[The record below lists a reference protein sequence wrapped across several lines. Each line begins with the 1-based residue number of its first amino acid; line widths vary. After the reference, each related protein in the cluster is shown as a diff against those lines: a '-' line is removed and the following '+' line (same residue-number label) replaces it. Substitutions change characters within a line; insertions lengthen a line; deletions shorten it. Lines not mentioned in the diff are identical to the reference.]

1 LDGAA
6 DGLLGGVAVAGEG
19 LLDAVGGELADDGAV
34 AIGDQEDHAAGV
46 AHEDG
51 GARVGVVAKELLDGA
66 VGGVMLGEDGF
77 EFMFE
82 LDEAIGE

>member
-19 LLDAVGGELADDGAV
+19 LFDAVGGQLTDDGAV
-34 AIGDQEDHAAGV
+34 AIGDQEDYAAGV

-51 GARVGVVAKELLDGA
+51 GARVGVVAIELLDGA
-66 VGGVMLGEDGF
+66 VCGMMLGEDGLEFAF
-77 EFMFE
+77 EF
-82 LDEAIGE
+82 DEAIGE